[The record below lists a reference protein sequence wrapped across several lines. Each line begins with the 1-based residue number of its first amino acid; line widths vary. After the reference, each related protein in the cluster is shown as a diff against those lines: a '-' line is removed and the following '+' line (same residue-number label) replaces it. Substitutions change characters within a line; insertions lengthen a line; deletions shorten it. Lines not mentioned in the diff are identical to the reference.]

1 MTPPQNLRLFVAL
14 PVGQAATDIITATQ
28 QGLNGAKWTKP
39 ENLHVT
45 LRFLG
50 QTLPGKL
57 GDIKQ
62 ALAPLRFAPFAF
74 DVAGI
79 DCWPG
84 GILHAVVAPHPALWA
99 LKTAIDEALSEVGI
113 AIEDREYRP
122 HITLARLKQ
131 TQPLYLNQAWLEE
144 HRDLSIARVP
154 ATDFHL
160 YESRSSNKGLEYV
173 PLARVSAQ
181 HA

>member
-1 MTPPQNLRLFVAL
+1 MSAPQNLRLFTAL
-14 PVGQAATDIITATQ
+14 PVKDDAAAALAKLQ

-45 LRFLG
+45 LRFIG

-57 GDIKQ
+57 GDIRQ
-62 ALAPLRFAPFAF
+62 TLASIHFAPFAF

-84 GILHAVVAPHPALWA
+84 GILHAVVAPQLRLWGIKA
-99 LKTAIDEALSEVGI
+99 AIDEALNEVGI
-113 AIEDREYRP
+113 ALEDREYRP

-131 TQPLYLNQAWLEE
+131 SQPLHLNQSWLKE
-144 HRDLSIARVP
+144 HQSLSITQVP
-154 ATDFHL
+154 ATAFHL
-160 YESRSSNKGLEYV
+160 YESRSSEKGLQYV
-173 PLARVSAQ
+173 PLASVSAQ
-181 HA
+181 PA